1 MGEIGSIIGL
11 GSQIAGL
18 VGGHGGGGGGGGS
31 GGQTAQEAM
40 LAAYE
45 ANQKL
50 LQSQADLGA
59 TGTGLST
66 MGTWSAG
73 GHRIGAALKGAGISD
88 KIQGVQ
94 GASLQQLATA
104 QGAQAGAAA
113 GQQAQSQDQGLS
125 SDQGSLGNED
135 TASLGS
141 A

>member
-18 VGGHGGGGGGGGS
+18 VGGHGGGGGGGS

-45 ANQKL
+45 ANQRL
-50 LQSQADLGA
+50 LQSQADFGA
-59 TGTGLST
+59 TGTGIAT
-66 MGTWSAG
+66 MPTWSAG

-94 GASLQQLATA
+94 GASLQQLASS
-104 QGAQAGAAA
+104 QGALAGQAAAA
-113 GQQAQSQDQGLS
+113 GDQPS
-125 SDQGSLGNED
+125 SLGNED

>member
-11 GSQIAGL
+11 GTQIAGL
-18 VGGHGGGGGGGGS
+18 VGGHGGGGGGGS

-50 LQSQADLGA
+50 LQSQADFGA
-59 TGTGLST
+59 SNTGISTGA
-66 MGTWSAG
+66 TWSAG
-73 GHRIGAALKGAGISD
+73 GHRIGAALKGASISD
-88 KIQGVQ
+88 QIQGVQ
-94 GASLQQLATA
+94 GASLQQLASA
-104 QGAQAGAAA
+104 QGAQAGQAA
-113 GQQAQSQDQGLS
+113 GQQDQGLS
-125 SDQGSLGNED
+125 GNQGSLGNED

>member
-11 GSQIAGL
+11 GTQIAGL

-50 LQSQADLGA
+50 LQSQSDFGA
-59 TGTGLST
+59 TGTGIAT
-66 MGTWSAG
+66 MPTWSAG

-88 KIQGVQ
+88 KIQEVQ
-94 GASLQQLATA
+94 GASLQQLASS
-104 QGAQAGAAA
+104 QGALAGQAA
-113 GQQAQSQDQGLS
+113 GQQANTRDPGLS